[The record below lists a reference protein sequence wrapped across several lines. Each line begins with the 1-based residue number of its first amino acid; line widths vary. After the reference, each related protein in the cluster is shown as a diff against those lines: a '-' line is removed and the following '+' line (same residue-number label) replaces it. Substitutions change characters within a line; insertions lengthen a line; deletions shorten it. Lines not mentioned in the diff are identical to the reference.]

1 MAISSVFLRVHAS
14 EDGKQIDLERES
26 DRVGVITGEL
36 EWGQF
41 LVFVISVVNIRA
53 RIDIFPNNKHGEMI
67 YVLILGGT
75 SQLNMH

>member
-1 MAISSVFLRVHAS
+1 M
-14 EDGKQIDLERES
+14 
-26 DRVGVITGEL
+26 GVITGEL